1 MNTVNKKTIII
12 FIIAAILVATAG
24 VYCIYQWKKPKEE
37 AKDKFPKVDIG
48 VDFNI
53 GVDVSGVGKG
63 TENALKNMPPTN
75 PLEDVANPFRD
86 AYKNPFK

>member
-1 MNTVNKKTIII
+1 MSKKILIIL
-12 FIIAAILVATAG
+12 IIVIVAILVAVAG
-24 VYCIYQWKKPKEE
+24 VYYIYKAKKTKEE
-37 AKDKFPKVDIG
+37 AKDKFPKVEVG

-53 GVDVSGVGKG
+53 GVDVSGVGQG
-63 TENALKNMPPTN
+63 TENVLKNMPPTN